1 MQAPWPKNNLNRVKF
16 SGDFMELHSFIDYYE
31 DLQVSPNADQE
42 TVERVYRLLA
52 KRYHPDN
59 QLTGDIEKFDFITK
73 AYKVLADPEKR
84 AAYDAGYSDKKNLF
98 WKTLSGNPHGGEYE
112 NDKQLR
118 KSILS
123 ILYVERR
130 QNVSNSSIGLWHL
143 EKLLEWPE
151 KMLEFHIWYLKEKN
165 WIERTDTGGFAITA
179 EGVDEIENDVLILR
193 KDRLLSQSTETSRKI
208 EKSTLI
214 KTSA

>member
-1 MQAPWPKNNLNRVKF
+1 
-16 SGDFMELHSFIDYYE
+16 MEQNTFIDYYE
-31 DLQVSPNADQE
+31 DLQISPIADQE

-59 QLTGDIEKFDFITK
+59 QLTGDIEKFDIITK
-73 AYKVLADPEKR
+73 AYKVLYDPEKR
-84 AAYDAGYSDKKNLF
+84 AAYDVGYSDKKNLL

-112 NDKQLR
+112 DDKQLR

-123 ILYVERR
+123 VLYVERR
-130 QNVSNSSIGLWHL
+130 QNVSNSGIGLWHL
-143 EKLLEWPE
+143 EKLLGWPE
-151 KMLEFHIWYLKEKN
+151 KILAFHIWYLKEKN

-193 KDRLLSQSTETSRKI
+193 KDRLLSQSTETSREIK
-208 EKSTLI
+208 KPALI
-214 KTSA
+214 KKSA

>member
-1 MQAPWPKNNLNRVKF
+1 
-16 SGDFMELHSFIDYYE
+16 MEQHSFIDYYE

-59 QLTGDIEKFDFITK
+59 HLTGDLEKFDIITK
-73 AYKVLADPEKR
+73 SYKLLSDPEKR
-84 AAYDAGYSDKKNLF
+84 AAYDAGYGDKKKHL
-98 WKTLSGNPHGGEYE
+98 WKALSGSPHAGEYE

-130 QNVSNSSIGLWHL
+130 KNVSNSSIGLWHL

-151 KMLEFHIWYLKEKN
+151 KILEFHIWYLKEKG

-179 EGVDEIENDVLILR
+179 EGVDEIENDGLILR
-193 KDRLLSQSTETSRKI
+193 KDRLLSQSTETSKEI
-208 EKSTLI
+208 KKPALI
-214 KTSA
+214 KKSA

>member
-1 MQAPWPKNNLNRVKF
+1 MEQNT
-16 SGDFMELHSFIDYYE
+16 FMDYYE
-31 DLQVSPNADQE
+31 DLQVSANADQE
-42 TVERVYRLLA
+42 TIERVYRLLA

-84 AAYDAGYSDKKNLF
+84 AAYDVGYSDRKNNI
-98 WKTLSGNPHGGEYE
+98 WKAFSENISDNECE
-112 NDKQLR
+112 NDKHIR

-123 ILYVERR
+123 LLYVERR
-130 QNVSNSSIGLWHL
+130 QNVSNSGIGVWHL

-151 KMLEFHIWYLKEKN
+151 KILEFHIWYLKEKG

-179 EGVDEIENDVLILR
+179 EGVDEIGNDNLILR
-193 KDRLLSQSTETSRKI
+193 KDRLLSQSTETSKEI
-208 EKSTLI
+208 KKTALI
-214 KTSA
+214 KKSA

>member
-1 MQAPWPKNNLNRVKF
+1 
-16 SGDFMELHSFIDYYE
+16 MEQHPSIDYYE
-31 DLQVSPNADQE
+31 DLQISPNADQE

-59 QLTGDIEKFDFITK
+59 HLTGALEKFDIITQ
-73 AYKVLADPEKR
+73 AYKVLSDPEKR
-84 AAYDAGYSDKKNLF
+84 AAYDASYGDRKNLF
-98 WKTLSGNPHGGEYE
+98 WKTLSGNLHGGEYE

-123 ILYVERR
+123 VLYVERR

-151 KMLEFHIWYLKEKN
+151 KILAFHIWYLKEKG
-165 WIERTDTGGFAITA
+165 WIERTDAGGFAITA
-179 EGVDEIENDVLILR
+179 EGVDKIENDGLILR
-193 KDRLLSQSTETSRKI
+193 KDRLLAQSTETSREIK
-208 EKSTLI
+208 KPALI
-214 KTSA
+214 KKSA

>member
-1 MQAPWPKNNLNRVKF
+1 
-16 SGDFMELHSFIDYYE
+16 MEQHSFIDYYE

-42 TVERVYRLLA
+42 TVERIYRLLA

-59 QLTGDIEKFDFITK
+59 QLTGDLEKFDIITK
-73 AYKVLADPEKR
+73 SYRVLSDPEKR
-84 AAYDAGYSDKKNLF
+84 AAYDAGYSDRKNLF

-151 KMLEFHIWYLKEKN
+151 KMLAFHIWYLKEKGF
-165 WIERTDTGGFAITA
+165 IERTDTGGFAITA
-179 EGVDEIENDVLILR
+179 EGVDEIEHDGIILR
-193 KDRLLSQSTETSRKI
+193 KDRLLSQSTQKTEIKETQVLI
-208 EKSTLI
+208 EKS
-214 KTSA
+214 A